1 MSMRINT
8 NVTALNA
15 LGNLETT
22 SSNVS
27 TSIERLSS
35 GLRINRASDD
45 PAGLIISENLRSQI
59 DGQQQAVK
67 NAQDASNLINTAE
80 GSLSQING
88 LLRSIRTLAV
98 HAANTGVND
107 ATAVQADQTQ
117 IASAL
122 QSIDRIASQ
131 TTFGTKRLLDG
142 TSGISAAVVD
152 TTSVAGAYFGG
163 TFGTYPTQAGNVTIS
178 VVTEASRAQYS
189 SGRVFA
195 GGVNS
200 TIGVSGRIVLNGQS
214 IAVNDSDTVQTVLD
228 KINALSSVT
237 NVSANFSGGS
247 VVLTQQTYGSG
258 NVVNFAES
266 AGILNNTAATANVA
280 GTSATVLVTGNIM
293 KDGVVQAATV
303 TMTGGGSAGTDG
315 LRVTDTEG
323 NSILLTEAGNDSTN
337 TISKVVGTISAASLQ
352 FQVGANAGQFVSM
365 SLGNVQTDQLGNTV
379 ITGQSLRSSDVT
391 TGAKATQTIQM
402 VDEAISQVSKLRA
415 QLGAFQKNTLSSTIS
430 YLGVSIQNLS
440 SSESQIRD
448 TDVAAEVVS
457 MTKNQILQQAG
468 TSVLKQANSMPQQ
481 VLSLLQ

>member
-1 MSMRINT
+1 
-8 NVTALNA
+8 
-15 LGNLETT
+15 
-22 SSNVS
+22 
-27 TSIERLSS
+27 LSS
-35 GLRINRASDD
+35 GLRINRSADD
-45 PAGLIISENLRSQI
+45 PAGLIISESLRAQI

-80 GSLSQING
+80 GSLGQIND

-98 HAANTGVND
+98 HASNTGVND

-152 TTSVAGAYFGG
+152 TSRVAGAYFGG
-163 TFGTYPTQAGNVTIS
+163 TFNSHPTESGNVTITVLS
-178 VVTEASRAQYS
+178 QASRAQYA

-195 GGVNS
+195 DGVNS
-200 TIGVSGRIVLNGQS
+200 TIGVSGRIVLNGQT
-214 IAVNDSDTVQTVLD
+214 IAVAESDTVQAVLD
-228 KINALSSVT
+228 KINSLSSVT
-237 NVSANFSGGS
+237 NVSANMSGGS
-247 VVLTQQTYGSG
+247 VVLTQRIYGS
-258 NVVNFAES
+258 NNWVNFAEG
-266 AGILNNTAATANVA
+266 AAILNGTASSANVSGA
-280 GTSATVLVTGNIM
+280 SASVLVSANVR
-293 KDGVVQAATV
+293 KDGTIQAANV
-303 TMTGGGSAGTDG
+303 TMYGGSAEGSDG
-315 LRVTDTEG
+315 LRVTDTDG
-323 NSILLTEAGNDSTN
+323 NSILLTEGGNST
-337 TISKVVGTISAASLQ
+337 VGTASQVVATVSASSLQ

-379 ITGQSLRSSDVT
+379 ISGLSLRAADVT
-391 TGAKATQTIQM
+391 TGPKAAQTIQM
-402 VDEAISQVSKLRA
+402 ADEAISQVSKLRA
-415 QLGAFQKNTLSSTIS
+415 QLGAFQKNTLQSTIS

-448 TDVAAEVVS
+448 TDVAAEVVT

-468 TSVLKQANSMPQQ
+468 TSVLKQANSLPQQ